1 MLIIVLVL
9 AVLLIWLVYK
19 KNKSSSPVRKTEW
32 EYDSGEDI
40 LRHAPRPDP
49 IRGFSNFPVY
59 SVVGKKKTTNRKNT
73 LHLRVASIAAAK
85 KYAIETAGLIEP
97 LEITV
102 SSLDLAGE
110 KTDSGLKIPSGASRW
125 DAQIFENCC
134 LLSDSKH
141 IPPPFMEYI
150 TALGIHMSWLAGRN
164 YAVSEVFKQV
174 DLRERSALYGYAVH
188 CSILKKTPGN
198 LAQDSQRDV
207 YFKFAD
213 AASRDIKICQSI
225 SRRPASDFWDPSKK
239 PRAYQ
244 FAANFFAQNHITP
257 SLRRK
262 EK

>member
-1 MLIIVLVL
+1 M
-9 AVLLIWLVYK
+9 
-19 KNKSSSPVRKTEW
+19 
-32 EYDSGEDI
+32 
-40 LRHAPRPDP
+40 RHAPKPDP
-49 IRGFSNFPVY
+49 VCGFSNFPVY

-73 LHLRVASIAAAK
+73 LHLQVSTAEAAR

-102 SSLDLAGE
+102 SPLDSAGE
-110 KTDSGLKIPSGASRW
+110 TTDSGLKIPSGASKR

-134 LLSDSKH
+134 VLSDTVH

-150 TALGIHMSWLAGRN
+150 TALGIPMSWLGGRN
-164 YAVSEVFKQV
+164 YAINEVYKQV

-188 CSILKKTPGN
+188 CSLLKKTPGN
-198 LAQDSQRDV
+198 LAQDSYRDV

-239 PRAYQ
+239 PIAYQ
-244 FAANFFAQNHITP
+244 FAVNFFAQNNIIMP
-257 SLRRK
+257 LDYGK
-262 EK
+262 K

>member
-85 KYAIETAGLIEP
+85 KYAIETAGLVEP

-102 SSLDLAGE
+102 EPLVPAEE
-110 KTDSGLKIPSGASRW
+110 KTYSGLKIPSGASWW
-125 DAQIFENCC
+125 DAEIFENCC

-141 IPPPFMEYI
+141 IPPSFMEYI
-150 TALGIHMSWLAGRN
+150 TALGIPMSWLGGRN
-164 YAVSEVFKQV
+164 YSANQVLNNV
-174 DLRERSALYGYAVH
+174 DLREKSALYGYAVH
-188 CSILKKTPGN
+188 CALSGQVPGN
-198 LAQDSQRDV
+198 LMRDPHKDL

-213 AASRDIKICQSI
+213 AASREIKVCQSI
-225 SRRPASDFWDPSKK
+225 SKRPGSDIWAPSKK
-239 PRAYQ
+239 PIAYQ